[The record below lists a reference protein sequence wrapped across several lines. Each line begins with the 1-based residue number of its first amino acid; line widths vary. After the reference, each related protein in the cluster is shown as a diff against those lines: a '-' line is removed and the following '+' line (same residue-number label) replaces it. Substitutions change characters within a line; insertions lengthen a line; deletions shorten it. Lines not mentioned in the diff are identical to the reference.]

1 MRVSADFD
9 ASFAALD
16 VMVRRAAERRD
27 NELGSGRTAD
37 EFMSDLVAEFYVEA
51 QQHPVGAG
59 STHMALSLVR
69 LVEQGERIA
78 ALEDSLAM
86 RDAALDMLL
95 ELYGDG

>member
-1 MRVSADFD
+1 MRVSAEFD
-9 ASFAALD
+9 SGFAALE

-27 NELGSGRTAD
+27 DELGSGRTAD

-51 QQHPVGAG
+51 QKHPVGAG

-69 LVEQGERIA
+69 LVEQQDRIA
-78 ALEDSLAM
+78 ALEDSVAM